1 MEPILYQEWL
11 ITQAF
16 IILERKCLV
25 GDTISDDKINSSRK
39 WVTMEWSFLV
49 FSSTKGSQCQNE
61 MVLQAAELA
70 CQTFLQ
76 DLWIPEILHLF
87 KKQQELPA

>member
-1 MEPILYQEWL
+1 
-11 ITQAF
+11 
-16 IILERKCLV
+16 
-25 GDTISDDKINSSRK
+25 
-39 WVTMEWSFLV
+39 
-49 FSSTKGSQCQNE
+49 

-70 CQTFLQ
+70 FQTFLQ